1 MKTAG
6 KIVIGAI
13 AGIGVILGGAA
24 LAHSH
29 GMGHGHGMMG
39 TGGKL
44 CDPAARVDEHLASFK
59 DQLKLKSQQTDAWQ
73 AFETA
78 VRAQAQGMAQA
89 RASKGRTAE
98 TGTDAMEAKVAFME
112 QRLAGMKTVLK
123 ARNDLYAALTPEQK
137 TVADKQ
143 MQHGSHF
150 GPHR

>member
-6 KIVIGAI
+6 KIAIGAI
-13 AGIGVILGGAA
+13 AGLGVILGGAA
-24 LAHSH
+24 LAHGH
-29 GMGHGHGMMG
+29 GMDHGMMG
-39 TGGKL
+39 AGGKL
-44 CDPAARVDEHLASFK
+44 CDPAARVDEHLASLK
-59 DQLKLKSQQTDAWQ
+59 DRLKLKSQQTDAWQ
-73 AFETA
+73 SFETA

-98 TGTDAMEAKVAFME
+98 TGTDAMEARIAFME

-123 ARNDLYAALTPEQK
+123 ARNDLYAVLTPEQK
-137 TVADKQ
+137 TVADKL